1 MQPTRL
7 IFLLGLAGLLV
18 GCVST
23 PQTRVERNPDLFA
36 TFSEEEKAL
45 ILEGNIE
52 LGFTKEMVLLAAG
65 SPDRKTKKTTS
76 DGVREEWTYF
86 KYGPPRSGYGY
97 GHYGG
102 WGYYGGSYSPY
113 LSYHRSFY
121 PFPAFHHRGRK
132 IKDLVVNFENGAVV
146 AFEEGYDPGT

>member
-65 SPDRKTKKTTS
+65 SPDRKTKKTTR

-132 IKDLVVNFENGAVV
+132 IKDLVVNFENGEVV
-146 AFEEGYDPGT
+146 AFEEDV

>member
-1 MQPTRL
+1 MRPTSL
-7 IFLLGLAGLLV
+7 FLLLGLAVLLA

-23 PQTRVERNPDLFA
+23 PQSRVERNPDLFA
-36 TFSEEEKAL
+36 TFSEEDKAL
-45 ILEGNIE
+45 ILEGKIE

-65 SPDRKTKKTTS
+65 TPDRKTRKTTKDGIS
-76 DGVREEWTYF
+76 DEWTYF
-86 KYGPPRSGYGY
+86 KYGFPRYGYGY
-97 GHYGG
+97 GHYGR

-146 AFEEGYDPGT
+146 AFEEDV